1 MKYRKIDK
9 QEVLR
14 YLGYQG
20 QAVDADLD
28 SLIDSCIAECERT
41 AIPRTCYQLFDIE
54 PTEGGIAVCGT
65 SLVLRDK
72 SIYEHLKDARRCAIL
87 AATLG
92 APYDSTIRVQQNQS
106 MTKALILDA
115 CGTDYI
121 EKVCDT
127 VESEIKQRAAQE
139 GLFTNFRFSPG
150 YGDLPLEQQPQVT
163 ALLDTSRKIG
173 LTCTPSLIMLPRK
186 SVTAIIGFV
195 SDPPPGQRKPACAD
209 CQFAPNC
216 TLRKEGKFCGR

>member
-1 MKYRKIDK
+1 MEYNKIDK
-9 QEVLR
+9 KEVLR

-20 QAVDADLD
+20 QAVGEDLD
-28 SLIDSCIAECERT
+28 ALIDDCIRECEAT
-41 AIPRTCYQLFDIE
+41 AVPRYCYRFFDIH
-54 PTEGGIAVCGT
+54 PTDGGIQVEGT
-65 SLVLRDK
+65 SLVLQGD
-72 SIYEHLKDARRCAIL
+72 SIFQHLKDAPRCAIL

-92 APYDSTIRVQQNQS
+92 VPYDSYIRVHQNQS

-127 VESEIKQRAAQE
+127 IESEIRQKAAQE
-139 GLFTNFRFSPG
+139 GFYTNFRFSPG

-186 SVTAIIGFV
+186 SVTALIGFV
-195 SDPPPGQRKPACAD
+195 HDEPPVKRPPACAG
-209 CQFAPNC
+209 CQFAKNC